1 MTVSITLPDGS
12 KKDFESPV
20 TPYDVA
26 MSISE
31 GLARAT
37 VAARVDG
44 EVVDVTKPLSQDC
57 SLELIKFD
65 SPEGREVFWH
75 SSAHLLA
82 QAILR
87 LYPDAKPTIGPPVED
102 GFYYDFAHLPIK
114 QEDLEK
120 IEAEMK
126 KIAKEDHSVER
137 IEFASEQEALDVF
150 TDNQF
155 KQEIIKE
162 AQGSLSA
169 YKQGEFVDLCR
180 GPHLPRTGMIKAVW
194 LNKLSGAYWRA
205 DADNEQLTRIY
216 GVTFPDKKLLKA
228 HQEQLEEAKKR
239 DHRVLGR
246 RLDLYGFEEVSPG
259 SPFFYPKGALV
270 YNQLLSFL
278 RAEYVKRGYEEVITP
293 LLYDKALWEQSG
305 HWEHYRENMFLIHE
319 GEHQSS
325 LKPMNCPSHCL
336 VFNRTQYSYR
346 DLPVRIADFAPLHR
360 NELRGTLGGLTRVR
374 KFSQDDAHIFCREDQ
389 IKKEI
394 ADLIE
399 FANYLYRDVFK
410 MEFDHIE
417 LSTRPEGF
425 LGEVATWDAAEAA
438 LKEALEEAGVEFI
451 INEGDGAFYGP
462 KIDFHI
468 RDALGRTWQTATIQL
483 DFNLPERFS
492 CQYLGEDSKKHQ
504 VVMIHRALLGSVE
517 RFLGVLV
524 EHYAGKLP
532 LWLSPV
538 QVRVLGIA
546 DRHQA
551 FAQEVVDTLNDAGVR
566 AETDVRSETL
576 NKKVREA
583 QLDYVPYILV
593 VGDKEIEEKSVA
605 VRTRDN
611 VDHGAQS
618 VKAFVQTVQEAIA
631 RKD

>member
-1 MTVSITLPDGS
+1 MITVTLPDQS
-12 KKDFESPV
+12 TKSFETPVSPF
-20 TPYDVA
+20 TVA

-31 GLARAT
+31 GLARNT
-37 VAARVDG
+37 VAAKVDG
-44 EVVDVTKPLSQDC
+44 VLVDVTTPLTQDC
-57 SLELIKFD
+57 SVELIKFD

-82 QAILR
+82 QAVLR
-87 LYPDAKPTIGPPVED
+87 LYPDAKPTIGPPIED

-120 IEAEMK
+120 IESEMK
-126 KIAKEDHSVER
+126 KIAKENFSVER
-137 IEFASEQEALDVF
+137 IEYSSEHEALDAF
-150 TDNQF
+150 KDNPF

-162 AQGSLSA
+162 AEGGLSA
-169 YKQGEFVDLCR
+169 YRQGEFVDLCR

-216 GVTFPDKKLLKA
+216 GVTFPDKKLLSEHK
-228 HQEQLEEAKKR
+228 ERLEEAKKR

-246 RLDLYGFEEVSPG
+246 RLDLYGFEDVSPG
-259 SPFFYPKGALV
+259 SPFFYPKGAVV
-270 YNQLLSFL
+270 YNELLSFL
-278 RAEYVKRGYEEVITP
+278 RAEYRERGYQEVITP

-305 HWEHYRENMFLIHE
+305 HWEHYRENMFLVSEEGHE
-319 GEHQSS
+319 AS
-325 LKPMNCPSHCL
+325 LKPMNCPSHCV

-346 DLPVRIADFAPLHR
+346 ELPVRIADFAPLHR

-374 KFSQDDAHIFCREDQ
+374 KFSQDDAHIFCRPDQ

-394 ADLIE
+394 ADLIL
-399 FANYLYRDVFK
+399 FAHYLYRDVFR
-410 MEFDHIE
+410 MEFNHVE

-425 LGEVATWDAAEAA
+425 LGEIDTWNAAEAA
-438 LKEALEEAGVEFI
+438 LEEALNESGVDFV

-492 CQYLGEDSKKHQ
+492 CQYLGEDSKKHP

-593 VGDKEIEEKSVA
+593 IGDQEVDARSVS

-611 VDHGAQS
+611 VDHGA
-618 VKAFVQTVQEAIA
+618 KPLDEFVADVVSRIE
-631 RKD
+631 KKE